1 MGFAGSSHKR
11 MKSDLAKRRVHDDKH
26 TILNASQ
33 PKKMVMEQG
42 KSFDESSQRRFE
54 SYEVKNSLKEEIE
67 QLQKQLD
74 DQLVIRSELEKAT
87 TSQPFFQDPIDEAS
101 LTKSSKDLIKEISI
115 LEFEVKHLEKYLLS
129 LYRKTFQKKEESVS
143 TTDTKSR
150 LKSALKEQQLLVSN
164 SANFMPARAS
174 TDTPKEF
181 GSILESQPME
191 DSNVNRSH
199 SSLSYRTPPLFMAA
213 NQAFDSYH
221 SLPLGML
228 ELAKDE
234 YSSVSLAEHLG
245 GCISDDVKMSANSLS
260 EEMIKCIS
268 GIYGQIADPPLFNHE
283 FPSSPISFPSPPS
296 DSSPLD
302 QFGMWSPHCEG
313 SMEFSG
319 PYFTTLEVQGF
330 CKNTQRLSSVEQKQ
344 QNFRSLI
351 FQLEQVDP
359 RKLKHEEKLA
369 FWINIHNA
377 LVMHAFLVHGTPRG
391 ALKRIS
397 LALKAAYNIGG
408 HNLSVGDIQ
417 SIILGCRL
425 PQPGQWFQSLFPS
438 PKYKSRDARKAYAM
452 KQPQPLVYF
461 ALCSGSH
468 SDPMV
473 RVYTPKSVFQELEI
487 AKEEYVHNNLKIQKG
502 QKIFLPKLVDLYAKE
517 SGLCHSGLMDMIQH
531 SVPECYQ
538 NSFKLIQKA
547 KSLKKFEWVPHD
559 FTFRYLLS
567 PDLAKS

>member
-1 MGFAGSSHKR
+1 MGFAASSHKR
-11 MKSDLAKRRVHDDKH
+11 IKSDLANRKIHDDK
-26 TILNASQ
+26 TTNLNAPQ
-33 PKKMVMEQG
+33 PKKV
-42 KSFDESSQRRFE
+42 KSSNEPDQKRFE
-54 SYEVKNSLKEEIE
+54 SIEVKNTLKEEIE

-87 TSQPFFQDPIDEAS
+87 TSQPYFQDLDEAA

-129 LYRKTFQKKEESVS
+129 LYRKTFQKKEQSVS
-143 TTDTKSR
+143 R
-150 LKSALKEQQLLVSN
+150 LNSALKEQQLLVSN
-164 SANFMPARAS
+164 SANFTPARVS
-174 TDTPKEF
+174 IDNPPKEF
-181 GSILESQPME
+181 CPILESQPME
-191 DSNVNRSH
+191 DCDVIRSH
-199 SSLSYRTPPLFMAA
+199 SSLSYRTPPLYMAA
-213 NQAFDSYH
+213 NQAIDSYH

-228 ELAKDE
+228 DLAKDD
-234 YSSVSLAEHLG
+234 YSSVSLAQHLG
-245 GCISDDVKMSANSLS
+245 GCMPDNVKMSANCLS
-260 EEMIKCIS
+260 EEMIKCVS

-296 DSSPLD
+296 DSSPID

-319 PYFTTLEVQGF
+319 PYFTTFEVQGF
-330 CKNTQRLSSVEQKQ
+330 CKTTQRPSSVEHKL

-351 FQLEQVDP
+351 YQLEQVDP
-359 RKLKHEEKLA
+359 RKLKDEEKLA

-397 LALKAAYNIGG
+397 LVLKAAYNIGG
-408 HNLSVGDIQ
+408 QKLSVGDIQ
-417 SIILGCRL
+417 STILGCRL
-425 PQPGQWFQSLFPS
+425 PHPGQWFQSLLFPS

-452 KQPQPLVYF
+452 KHPQPLVYF
-461 ALCSGSH
+461 ALCTGSH

-487 AKEEYVHNNLKIQKG
+487 AKEEYIYNNFKIQKE
-502 QKIFLPKLVDLYAKE
+502 QKILLPKLVDLYAKE
-517 SGLCHSGLMDMIQH
+517 SGLCHSGLLDTIEH

-538 NSFKLIQKA
+538 NSFKLIHKGR
-547 KSLKKFEWVPHD
+547 SLKKFEWVPHD

-567 PDLAKS
+567 PDLAR